1 MSYSILCKMGHFRDS
16 VKMQETKRTP
26 MFERSLVNGAD
37 GQRRRSNSRTSSTA
51 ILPVNDAVVQCIAKR
66 ASEFQGFVP
75 LYNIEALQATKYT
88 EGQEY
93 KPHWDWGHIS
103 QDDHNRYRDTTF
115 FGIIDVSCETCG
127 THFPALGVNWAYEDR
142 RWCQFVDCDNIQSLI
157 VRPVP
162 GSALFWRNLHSN
174 GTGDIR
180 TLHAGLPAQGGVKI
194 GLNIWT
200 RTKPFD

>member
-93 KPHWDWGHIS
+93 KPHWDWGG
-103 QDDHNRYRDTTF
+103 HNRHRDTTF